1 MKSLWK
7 SNRNT
12 SPPAIEMV
20 SLHSP
25 SPPMEEEEEIAN
37 LVVDHPPQ
45 SLFSS
50 FNRFNFSMSK
60 TTTLFQ
66 FLLDPFS
73 SYSSFESG
81 QLMLLL
87 RYTFSLVL
95 FADYDPL
102 PCPALPPQI
111 LSRFA
116 LLFGLPG
123 HFLEQIMLGSTPLL
137 LLSSLPSLILLGTRS
152 RFLPLHAA
160 PLTSLYSCPFCCCNA
175 ERAIGAVVEAWDL
188 VTDFFISEE
197 VPLSIEEWDSVKGEL
212 SLVEFIYSQP
222 NEFRECLK
230 KGIPKQV
237 RL

>member
-60 TTTLFQ
+60 
-66 FLLDPFS
+66 
-73 SYSSFESG
+73 
-81 QLMLLL
+81 LMLLL

-116 LLFGLPG
+116 LLFGLPVP
-123 HFLEQIMLGSTPLL
+123 LGIDWIRSASISFVT
-137 LLSSLPSLILLGTRS
+137 LGIKGS
-152 RFLPLHAA
+152 
-160 PLTSLYSCPFCCCNA
+160 